1 LIKAEIERN
10 RIEQIQMERAHVQSL
25 RAFEAKRAEEHR
37 EQLAVL
43 KMQLDNEMEEQRKR
57 LESGRQSLASDFE
70 GQLEALRQQI
80 TVLENTPVPV
90 IEYHHY
96 RKKKSFLRRLF

>member
-1 LIKAEIERN
+1 
-10 RIEQIQMERAHVQSL
+10 VQSL

-57 LESGRQSLASDFE
+57 LESGRQSLAADFDRQIE
-70 GQLEALRQQI
+70 VLRQQI
-80 TVLENTPVPV
+80 TVLENTPVQV
-90 IEYHHY
+90 IEHHY
-96 RKKKSFLRRLF
+96 YDDSDDSCSIM